1 MYRIKEENEMGQF
14 FSDKTEQAFD
24 LIWMQFDKTKQQE
37 GKRLLEEA
45 VAEGDP
51 EAYCFLARTYMGFQY
66 VWEYAGFEESDEKA
80 DALLLEGISRGSML
94 CILIA
99 KRCGLMNEEIEARMP
114 YTLKE
119 ARDQVL
125 EWAQAGHPFAQYVIG
140 NTYYFQDYIDIDEID
155 VLNTFSSQ
163 EDLDTKSAQLALP
176 WLAKAVGAGYTH
188 CANNL
193 YNLFSGSEGLP
204 KNRDAQVQII
214 KFCVEKGNPKWE
226 QDYGEYYD
234 ELEDYDT
241 SFQYFLRSAQHGYL
255 KAYYDVGYAYEHGRG
270 VPIDMKK
277 AAEAYEIAAKDGS
290 NVSACLLGIMLLN
303 GNRDIT
309 KDETTGFAWVKKAAV
324 NKHMSAYPHYGRCLL
339 RGIGT
344 AADPNKGFQYLQE
357 AYQYHKEN
365 IQNNISPFSTVVMVE
380 MFNGLGDAYMLGL
393 GTEVNYNEAVRY
405 YQAVSGKS
413 DYTDAQLKKFKK
425 SLFGGYKLRG

>member
-1 MYRIKEENEMGQF
+1 MGQF
-14 FSDKTEQAFD
+14 FSDKTERAFD
-24 LIWMQFDKTKQQE
+24 LIWMQFDKEKQQE

-45 VAEGDP
+45 VKEGDP

-66 VWEYAGFEESDEKA
+66 VWQYAGFEESDEKA
-80 DALLLEGISRGSML
+80 DELLLEGISRGSRL

-99 KRCGLMNEEIEARMP
+99 MRCGLMNEEIKARMP

-125 EWAQAGHPFAQYVIG
+125 EWAEAGHPFCQYVIG
-140 NTYYFQDYIDIDEID
+140 NTYYFQDYIAIDDVD

-163 EDLDTKSAQLALP
+163 EDLDTKSAQMALP

-234 ELEDYDT
+234 ELGDYDT
-241 SFQYFLRSAQHGYL
+241 SFQHFLRSAQHGYL
-255 KAYYDVGYAYEHGRG
+255 QAYYDVGYAYEHGRG
-270 VPIDMKK
+270 VAIDMKK

-290 NVSACLLGIMLLN
+290 NVSACLLGIMLLS
-303 GNRDIT
+303 GGRDIT
-309 KDETTGFAWVKKAAV
+309 KDETTGFNWVKKAAE

-344 AADPNKGFQYLQE
+344 SADPNKGFQYLQE
-357 AYQYHKEN
+357 AYAYHKEN
-365 IQNNISPFSTVVMVE
+365 IHNNISPFSTIVMVE

>member
-1 MYRIKEENEMGQF
+1 MSDVARI
-14 FSDKTEQAFD
+14 
-24 LIWMQFDKTKQQE
+24 
-37 GKRLLEEA
+37 
-45 VAEGDP
+45 
-51 EAYCFLARTYMGFQY
+51 
-66 VWEYAGFEESDEKA
+66 
-80 DALLLEGISRGSML
+80 
-94 CILIA
+94 
-99 KRCGLMNEEIEARMP
+99 
-114 YTLKE
+114 LKE

-255 KAYYDVGYAYEHGRG
+255 KS
-270 VPIDMKK
+270 I
-277 AAEAYEIAAKDGS
+277 
-290 NVSACLLGIMLLN
+290 L
-303 GNRDIT
+303 
-309 KDETTGFAWVKKAAV
+309 
-324 NKHMSAYPHYGRCLL
+324 
-339 RGIGT
+339 
-344 AADPNKGFQYLQE
+344 
-357 AYQYHKEN
+357 
-365 IQNNISPFSTVVMVE
+365 
-380 MFNGLGDAYMLGL
+380 
-393 GTEVNYNEAVRY
+393 
-405 YQAVSGKS
+405 
-413 DYTDAQLKKFKK
+413 
-425 SLFGGYKLRG
+425 